1 MKFMPSTRTS
11 VLPRPWRAPALTATA
26 IRPFRPSRIIR
37 TIRRWQRLIE
47 TSPWEE
53 KLLKREKWLDAGCLA
68 LLAFSVLYFI
78 PVCLRL
84 LRG

>member
-1 MKFMPSTRTS
+1 MQSKVSA
-11 VLPRPWRAPALTATA
+11 LPRCGRAPAAAATA
-26 IRPFRPSRIIR
+26 ARLSRIAQA
-37 TIRRWQRLIE
+37 IRRWRRLIE

-53 KLLKREKWLDAGCLA
+53 KLLKQEKWIDAGCLA
-68 LLAFSVLYFI
+68 LLALSVLYFI